1 MPYDDTKSNRK
12 KEIYLFFFFLSRTQ
26 ALKCHR
32 LFVYKEGG
40 NNTAVFQGGEGLL
53 QKQLE
58 VDTDMT
64 SSRYL

>member
-12 KEIYLFFFFLSRTQ
+12 KENLSFFFFLSRTQ

-32 LFVYKEGG
+32 LFVYKEGR

-53 QKQLE
+53 QRQLGA
-58 VDTDMT
+58 DNRHD
-64 SSRYL
+64 LK